1 MQSKKVL
8 ALGVGAQKAGTSW
21 LHYQLDS
28 REDTDFGFLKEY
40 HIFDALFR
48 PEHECFKPMKFAP

>member
-1 MQSKKVL
+1 MQSKKVF

-28 REDTDFGFLKEY
+28 YTDGFLFSSYKSQQR
-40 HIFDALFR
+40 INLFDSEA
-48 PEHECFKPMKFAP
+48 